1 MTVHEAITEMR
12 RISKSGGSFAFS
24 FMSYSE
30 TRGKSDGII
39 TVENARLRSRPNTAQ
54 NRNAE
59 IMEAYIDL
67 NTGEPFQFYQPLLM
81 TFNRVKV
88 QLT

>member
-1 MTVHEAITEMR
+1 MR
-12 RISKSGGSFAFS
+12 KISQQGGSFAFS
-24 FMSYSE
+24 FMSYSQQ
-30 TRGKSDGII
+30 RGKSDGII
-39 TVENARLRSRPNTAQ
+39 TVENARLRARPNSDQ

-81 TFNRVKV
+81 TFNHVKV